1 MTRSAPNLLKSASL
15 APVLLAGLPS
25 LAGAEGFIEDAS
37 VSLGLRNLYF
47 NRDFR
52 QPGAAQSKQEEW
64 AQGFLLQAK
73 SGYTQGTLG
82 LGVELLGQL
91 GLKLDSSLDRAGS
104 GLLPRHADGR
114 AADDYARLGVAP
126 KLKLSNT
133 ELKLGELLPELPI
146 LLRNDGRLLPQT
158 FQGGMLTSREIAGL
172 TLHGGQMRSLSQRNS
187 SDHQDLSVDGRG
199 GAFSDRFDYLGAEY
213 RFNAERS
220 QVGLWQARLQDIYRQ
235 DYYSLS
241 HKQSFGGWRL
251 GASVGLFDTR
261 DEGAAKLGDLEN
273 RALTGFFSATR
284 GGHSLGAGYQRM
296 YGDDGMLYI
305 AGTSTPLVN
314 DIQVRNFTSAG
325 ERSWQLRY
333 DYDFV
338 ALGIPGLTAMARYAS
353 GAHARTKAMDDGRAW
368 ERDVDVA
375 YVIQSGPLKNLGLRW
390 RNAMLRSNHAADVDE
405 NRLILSYSLP
415 LL

>member
-1 MTRSAPNLLKSASL
+1 
-15 APVLLAGLPS
+15 
-25 LAGAEGFIEDAS
+25 
-37 VSLGLRNLYF
+37 
-47 NRDFR
+47 
-52 QPGAAQSKQEEW
+52 
-64 AQGFLLQAK
+64 
-73 SGYTQGTLG
+73 
-82 LGVELLGQL
+82 
-91 GLKLDSSLDRAGS
+91 
-104 GLLPRHADGR
+104 
-114 AADDYARLGVAP
+114 
-126 KLKLSNT
+126 
-133 ELKLGELLPELPI
+133 
-146 LLRNDGRLLPQT
+146 
-158 FQGGMLTSREIAGL
+158 
-172 TLHGGQMRSLSQRNS
+172 
-187 SDHQDLSVDGRG
+187 
-199 GAFSDRFDYLGAEY
+199 
-213 RFNAERS
+213 
-220 QVGLWQARLQDIYRQ
+220 
-235 DYYSLS
+235 LS

-261 DEGAAKLGDLEN
+261 DEGAAKLGELEN